1 MSGMN
6 NNTCVLSCHPKVE
19 ETLRPFKSIDL
30 VEVMFRN
37 VINDKK
43 IEILKMKWSTLNTSI
58 RFRVGYN
65 QTMKILLEDLNI
77 NYIWKR
83 RQS

>member
-1 MSGMN
+1 
-6 NNTCVLSCHPKVE
+6 
-19 ETLRPFKSIDL
+19 
-30 VEVMFRN
+30 MFRN